1 MGIFQLLAE
10 NIGTHHADSILID
23 SLPGNPIHMSEI
35 PIADQ
40 DAPLSILVVD
50 DDELN
55 QRMMR
60 LILNREGHLV
70 ECASNGAEA
79 LEAVRTKSFDMILM
93 DLQMPVMDGIEASGR
108 IREWESGHAH
118 TFIVALTASYLP
130 EKGRELFEAG
140 IDNYLAKPFDVE
152 HLRHILQYG
161 RESRKSMLV
170 SEIEESVSAAPPSV
184 RDLDFKV
191 GIERVGGNATVYK
204 ELLSDFVEEL
214 PDKLEKLWSCYRNQD
229 MDELYRAA
237 HNLKGVTANLGALR
251 LSEQAQ
257 RLEKQVSQGYTES
270 AEELL
275 NDISSITSKL
285 KEAITNYF
293 AGREVE
299 AAEIK

>member
-10 NIGTHHADSILID
+10 NIDTHRAGSILID

-35 PIADQ
+35 PIADE
-40 DAPLSILVVD
+40 DTPLSILVVD

-70 ECASNGAEA
+70 ECASNGVEA
-79 LEAVRTKSFDMILM
+79 LEAVKTKSFDMILM

-161 RESRKSMLV
+161 RESRKSTFV
-170 SEIEESVSAAPPSV
+170 SEIEESVSAVPPSV
-184 RDLDFKV
+184 RDLDFKL
-191 GIERVGGNATVYK
+191 GIERVGGSAAVYK

-214 PDKLEKLWSCYRNQD
+214 PDKLEKLWSCYRNRD
-229 MDELYRAA
+229 MDGLYRAA
-237 HNLKGVTANLGALR
+237 HNLKGVTASLGALR

-257 RLEKQVSQGYTES
+257 RLEKHVSQGYTES

-285 KEAITNYF
+285 KETITNYF